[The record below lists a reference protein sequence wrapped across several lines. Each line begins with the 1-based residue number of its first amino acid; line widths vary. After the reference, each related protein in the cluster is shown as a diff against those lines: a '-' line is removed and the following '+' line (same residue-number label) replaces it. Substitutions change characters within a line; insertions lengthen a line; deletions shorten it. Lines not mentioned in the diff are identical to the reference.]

1 MISARICRFVR
12 VEGPSV
18 ATIFVFLSPLL
29 YSGTIQTQG
38 TGRVI
43 GTICNEKI
51 IGDKL
56 FICEY
61 GTQVCRM
68 VTFDPRIVVDNLVR
82 TLDPQEL
89 KVGWYVEAEIDSTN
103 HLKRIK
109 INQGKTIICFL
120 SSIEKESNNIKN
132 LLENIRGIKS
142 VEINTKFSQANIE
155 YDQFTISYDEIVET
169 IKDANFEIE

>member
-1 MISARICRFVR
+1 MVLKNLL
-12 VEGPSV
+12 

-51 IGDKL
+51 IEDKL

-68 VTFDPRIVVDNLVR
+68 TTFEPRIEVDNLIR
-82 TLDPQEL
+82 TMDPQEL
-89 KVGWYVEAEIDSTN
+89 KIGWYVEAEIDSNN
-103 HLKRIK
+103 HLRRIK
-109 INQGKTIICFL
+109 IEQHKTIICFL
-120 SSIEKESNNIKN
+120 NSIEKESNYIKR
-132 LLENIRGIKS
+132 LLENTNGIKS
-142 VEINTKFSQANIE
+142 VDMNTKSSQASIE
-155 YDQFTISYDEIVET
+155 YDQFTISYNEIVKT

>member
-1 MISARICRFVR
+1 MVLKNLL
-12 VEGPSV
+12 